1 MRGGAAVQPGPE
13 RCCRSNC
20 GPWFGPHGAGLL
32 VLGRQGALLLP
43 DVLSRCRTSP
53 LACRAQGSPCRKRFV
68 RCDLRVLAAQGHAQ
82 ASCETAFIH
91 LCLAAFPSLSR
102 VCAFSGSGINYG
114 GFYFYVVKCTLLPA
128 SLFGSY
134 VAADLFPFLS
144 VYRMHRLAEWS
155 YCLL

>member
-1 MRGGAAVQPGPE
+1 M
-13 RCCRSNC
+13 
-20 GPWFGPHGAGLL
+20 
-32 VLGRQGALLLP
+32 
-43 DVLSRCRTSP
+43 
-53 LACRAQGSPCRKRFV
+53 

-102 VCAFSGSGINYG
+102 VYAFSGSGINYG
-114 GFYFYVVKCTLLPA
+114 GFYFYVVKCTLLPV

-155 YCLL
+155 CCLL